1 MITVPFSDQGKAVSF
16 SVANDLLVS
25 DFDILIPWD
34 TNIVQED
41 IVIFEFRNQSP
52 IGVSQIWV

>member
-52 IGVSQIWV
+52 IGVPQIWV